1 MNRTILARRYAPLV
15 AVIGVQLLLVAVVPS
30 TAERQGASGV
40 EAGAGNGYTDD
51 IPGEGESAY
60 VDPVAPGA
68 TEAAAAATSAVP
80 GQPGSR
86 TVRTLPGGAPE
97 PQDTVPNQPPGVLPG
112 DTSHCV
118 DGRQW
123 DPTIAYW
130 APPCVPGKPGA
141 AYPTNGGNTYR
152 GVSAKEIVIV
162 DYVSNYGA
170 EVNAILE
177 AQGNLLKYESA
188 KVLDKAWQTFIN
200 ARYQLYGRKI
210 RIVTYQ
216 GQCQSVPPDKSCL
229 LPEMDT
235 IVKTYQPYAVFW
247 STTLC
252 SECFA
257 KLAQQGVVAFGGTGF
272 SDKFA
277 DDNAPYFWNAGMS
290 STRVQ
295 QHFAE
300 WWCTQMSSKNV
311 PSRRVRF
318 NLRANQAPGRDFFGQ
333 PRVLGVISTNDP
345 DNQKTVEEVLYKE
358 LEKRCGETITHKYF
372 YEQNINTAATQ
383 VAAGIAAMDTP
394 TNPATVVVCLCDSVA
409 PQFVYKGEQD
419 NEYYPENVLADVQN
433 MGNDNFGQT
442 YRQGQDER
450 PTLACPKPARG
461 CAFDGA
467 LGITDALPAR
477 PPDQMEGVRVYKLG
491 SNNAPL
497 PPSVSGFSAT
507 NLGRNV
513 IMMANLIQNTGPN
526 LTPQNMAARASAL
539 GSVGGG
545 DTNLPLLSFPKGTW
559 NWVQDVKLVWW
570 NKNQT
575 SPFNNAKGRFTSIG
589 TRYTLGQIPSSPN
602 GPEAPVVADRK

>member
-40 EAGAGNGYTDD
+40 AAGADNGYTDEA
-51 IPGEGESAY
+51 PGESAY
-60 VDPVAPGA
+60 VDPAAPG
-68 TEAAAAATSAVP
+68 TTDAAAAATSAVP

-97 PQDTVPNQPPGVLPG
+97 PQNTTPDQPPGVPPG

-118 DGRQW
+118 NGRQW

-141 AYPTNGGNTYR
+141 AYANNGGNTYR

-188 KVLDKAWQTFIN
+188 KILDRAWQTFIN

-257 KLAQQGVVAFGGTGF
+257 KLAQLGVVSFGGAGF

-277 DDNAPYFWNAGMS
+277 DDNAPYFYNAGMS

-300 WWCTQMSSKNV
+300 WWCSQMSSKNV
-311 PSRRVRF
+311 PTRKTRFAVEGNPARNFNNRSRI
-318 NLRANQAPGRDFFGQ
+318 
-333 PRVLGVISTNDP
+333 LGVISTNDP
-345 DNQKTVEEVLYKE
+345 DNQSTVKGVLYEE
-358 LEKRCGETITHKYF
+358 LKRRCGETVTHEYF
-372 YEQNINTAATQ
+372 YEQNINTAAQQ
-383 VAAGIAAMDTP
+383 VAAGIAALDTEP
-394 TNPATVVVCLCDSVA
+394 QKPSATTVVCLCDSVA
-409 PQFVYKGEQD
+409 PQFVFKGEQD
-419 NEYYPENVLADVQN
+419 AEYYPENVLADVQN
-433 MGNDNFGQT
+433 MGNDNIAQAYRAGQRT
-442 YRQGQDER
+442 PNDD
-450 PTLACPKPARG
+450 PSAACPKPGRG
-461 CAFDGA
+461 CPFDGA
-467 LGITDALPAR
+467 LGISDALPAR
-477 PPDQMEGVRVYKLG
+477 PPDQMEGVRVYKQG

-497 PPSVSGFSAT
+497 PP
-507 NLGRNV
+507 
-513 IMMANLIQNTGPN
+513 
-526 LTPQNMAARASAL
+526 
-539 GSVGGG
+539 
-545 DTNLPLLSFPKGTW
+545 
-559 NWVQDVKLVWW
+559 
-570 NKNQT
+570 
-575 SPFNNAKGRFTSIG
+575 
-589 TRYTLGQIPSSPN
+589 
-602 GPEAPVVADRK
+602 

>member
-1 MNRTILARRYAPLV
+1 MNRSKLARRYAPLV

-30 TAERQGASGV
+30 TAERRGASDV
-40 EAGAGNGYTDD
+40 QAGGDD
-51 IPGEGESAY
+51 TYAY
-60 VDPVAPGA
+60 DDPDAQALADAVPGA
-68 TEAAAAATSAVP
+68 TDPATAAAAAATGGTA
-80 GQPGSR
+80 GNR
-86 TVRTLPGGAPE
+86 TVRTLPGGTPE
-97 PQDTVPNQPPGVLPG
+97 PMDTTPNQPPGVPPG

-141 AYPTNGGNTYR
+141 AFPDNGGATYR

-188 KVLDKAWQTFIN
+188 KVLDKAWMNFIN

-210 RIVTYQ
+210 RIITYQ
-216 GQCQSVPPDKSCL
+216 GQCQGVPPDKSCL

-257 KLAQQGVVAFGGTGF
+257 KLAQQGVVSFGGAGF

-300 WWCTQMSSKNV
+300 WWCAQMSSKNV
-311 PSRRVRF
+311 PTRKSKF
-318 NLRANQAPGRDFFGQ
+318 ATPTGRHQNDK

-345 DNQKTVEEVLYKE
+345 DNQSTVENVLYKE
-358 LEKRCGETITHKYF
+358 LEKRCGETVTHEYF

-394 TNPATVVVCLCDSVA
+394 NNPATTVVCLCDSVA

-419 NEYYPENVLADVQN
+419 AEYYPENVLADVQN

-442 YRQGQDER
+442 YRENPQNDR
-450 PTLACPKPARG
+450 PSLACPKPARG

-467 LGITDALPAR
+467 LGISDALPAR
-477 PPDQMEGVRVYKLG
+477 PPDQMEGVRVYKAG

-497 PPSVSGFSAT
+497 PDAVTGFNAS
-507 NLGRNV
+507 NLGRNI
-513 IMMANLIQNTGPN
+513 IMMANLIQNTGPP

-545 DTNLPLLSFPKGTW
+545 ATGLPLLSFPKGTW

-570 NKNQT
+570 NKHQP
-575 SPFNNAKGRFTSIG
+575 SPFNNLKGRYTPIG
-589 TRYTLGQIPSSPN
+589 GRYTLGQMPSMPN
-602 GPEAPVVADRK
+602 GPDAPVVADRK